1 MCSFTSAWSRDC
13 CFICWQASSPRAGVV
28 LSRARCAPASGQALS
43 ARFSTGSFCP
53 LGCSLRRCPA
63 CKRLSATRRGMAWS
77 SILARRCAG
86 PSIKLFPTSLR
97 IILSPHLNSRAT
109 GALSSWHLSAWLAQ
123 WALLSWADSWA
134 SGVRRGGHNSRSL
147 PWKLSIAKRYDILP
161 TTRKNCPSQKD
172 AEIEST
178 EGRKR
183 FLTIQEPLPGG
194 ADPQEAAPIET
205 LPLSELAETLGQE
218 LYLKSGQVARTIT
231 LLDEGNTIPF
241 IARYRKEIT
250 GSLDEVQIQTIAD
263 RAAALRALFE
273 RKSDVRRL
281 IEAQG
286 KLTPELSSA
295 ILAAT
300 TLQEVED
307 LYLPYRPKRKT
318 RASVAREKGLA
329 PLADLILQQPEMSGD
344 LESILEEQARP
355 FLNAELGVDTSLEAY
370 AGARDIAAE
379 VIAEDANVRG
389 GVRATF
395 FKQATLSAKA
405 VDPEKIAEKDP
416 KGVYQLYYEFNE
428 NITKLVPHR
437 VLALNRGEREDVLR
451 VNVTLPY
458 EQAQPEIERYYPVR
472 ATSPFARHLKEAM
485 EDGYKRLLA
494 PAMER
499 EVRVEL
505 TRQAEEHAITIFA
518 ANLRNLLLQPPLR
531 GRKVLGIDPGYRTGC
546 KLAIVDE
553 MGKYLESDTMYLHQA
568 ERALQTLR
576 GLITKY
582 NIDVIA
588 IGNGTAS
595 RETEQLVAGLI
606 REIEAETGQQ
616 GKIGYVIVNEAGA
629 SVYSASEAA
638 RQEFPT
644 LDATQRGT
652 ISIARRLQD
661 PLAELVKIDPKAVG
675 VGLYQHDVD
684 QKELANALER
694 VVVSCVNF
702 AGVEVNSAS
711 AALLK
716 HVSGINTRIA
726 NALVKYREEHGPFRS
741 REELR
746 SVPGLGPATFVQAAG
761 FLKIAS
767 GSEPLDN
774 TFIHPESYG
783 AARALLEMLPAGD
796 NGRAKPA
803 ERIAQFRQLI
813 RLRNSLGRSQRQ
825 RTTSTHDGD
834 EEAAWSEIAKK
845 IGVGLPTL
853 NDILENL
860 EKPGLDPRD
869 TLPAPILRHDVLKME
884 DLQTGMILQGTVR
897 NVVDFGAFVD
907 IGVKQDGLVHVSE
920 MADRFVKDPLS
931 VVAVG
936 QVVQVRVLK
945 VDVQRGRVQLSMRG
959 LP

>member
-1 MCSFTSAWSRDC
+1 MQGIFSR
-13 CFICWQASSPRAGVV
+13 
-28 LSRARCAPASGQALS
+28 
-43 ARFSTGSFCP
+43 
-53 LGCSLRRCPA
+53 
-63 CKRLSATRRGMAWS
+63 
-77 SILARRCAG
+77 
-86 PSIKLFPTSLR
+86 
-97 IILSPHLNSRAT
+97 
-109 GALSSWHLSAWLAQ
+109 
-123 WALLSWADSWA
+123 
-134 SGVRRGGHNSRSL
+134 
-147 PWKLSIAKRYDILP
+147 
-161 TTRKNCPSQKD
+161 
-172 AEIEST
+172 

-183 FLTIQEPLPGG
+183 FLTTQEHTTE
-194 ADPQEAAPIET
+194 AAAPQEAAAGET
-205 LPLSELAETLGQE
+205 LPLSELATTLSKE
-218 LYLKSGQVARTIT
+218 LGLNSGQVARTIT

-241 IARYRKEIT
+241 VARYRKEVT

-286 KLTPELSSA
+286 KLTDELNSA

-318 RASVAREKGLA
+318 RASVAREKGLE
-329 PLADLILQQPEMSGD
+329 PLAELILQQPELPGD
-344 LESILEEQARP
+344 AESVLEEQARP
-355 FLNAELGVDTSLEAY
+355 FLNAEKGIDTSLEAY

-379 VIAEDANVRG
+379 VISEDANVRG
-389 GVRATF
+389 SLRATF

-405 VDPEKIAEKDP
+405 VEPAELAEKDP
-416 KGVYQLYYEFNE
+416 KGVYQLYYEFSE
-428 NITKLVPHR
+428 SVTKLVPHR
-437 VLALNRGEREDVLR
+437 VLALNRGEREGVLR
-451 VNVTLPY
+451 VSASLPY
-458 EQAQPEIERYYPVR
+458 EQAQSEIAQYYPVR
-472 ATSPFARHLKEAM
+472 ATSPFARHLEEAM

-505 TRQAEEHAITIFA
+505 TRQAEEHAINIFA

-546 KLAIVDE
+546 KLTIVDE
-553 MGKYLESDTMYLHQA
+553 TGKYLESDTMYLHQPEKA
-568 ERALQTLR
+568 VQTLR
-576 GLITKY
+576 GLIAKY
-582 NIDVIA
+582 QIDVIA

-616 GKIGYVIVNEAGA
+616 EQGKIGYVIVNEAGA

-638 RQEFPT
+638 RQEFPD

-702 AGVEVNSAS
+702 AGVELNSAS

-716 HVSGINTRIA
+716 HVSGINSRVA
-726 NALVKYREEHGPFRS
+726 NAIVKYREEHGPFKA
-741 REELR
+741 REDLLKV
-746 SVPGLGPATFVQAAG
+746 SGLGPATFVQAAG
-761 FLKIAS
+761 FLKIAN
-767 GSEPLDN
+767 GIEPLDN
-774 TFIHPESYG
+774 TFIHPESY
-783 AARALLEMLPAGD
+783 AATRALLELLPAGD
-796 NGRAKPA
+796 KKAAKPA
-803 ERIAQFRQLI
+803 ERVAQYRQLI
-813 RLRNSLGRSQRQ
+813 KLQSSLGRGKRQ
-825 RTTSTHDGD
+825 NGKGEG
-834 EEAAWSEIAKK
+834 EEAVWADLAKK

-853 NDILENL
+853 HDILENL

-869 TLPAPILRHDVLKME
+869 ALPAPILRHDVLKLE
-884 DLQTGMILQGTVR
+884 DLQPGMVLQGTVR

-907 IGVKQDGLVHVSE
+907 IGVKHDGLVHVSE
-920 MADRFVKDPLS
+920 MAERFVRDPLA

-936 QVVQVRVLK
+936 QVVQVRVME
-945 VDVQRGRVQLSMRG
+945 VDKQRERVKLSMRG
-959 LP
+959 MK